1 MILQVKIK
9 KEIYFW
15 DLCKILFQLNCLFA
29 EIKVQ
34 RLLIKENFKTQKDL
48 FGGHVIFLPSGER
61 GHVAALLTLKAKWF
75 ATLI

>member
-1 MILQVKIK
+1 MIQK
-9 KEIYFW
+9 KKFPASSIFT
-15 DLCKILFQLNCLFA
+15 
-29 EIKVQ
+29 EIKAQ